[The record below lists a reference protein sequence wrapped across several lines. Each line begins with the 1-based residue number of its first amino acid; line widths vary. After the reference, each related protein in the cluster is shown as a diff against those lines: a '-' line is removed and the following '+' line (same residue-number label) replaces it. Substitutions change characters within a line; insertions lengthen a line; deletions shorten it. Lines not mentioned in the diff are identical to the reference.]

1 MNFKELYD
9 KRKDISEEK
18 EFLASYDINKYF
30 RPSVSSDIVAFT
42 IQSKSEENYRKENQ
56 ARLLLLLVKRGTHPF
71 KGDWALPGGFMR
83 EDESVE
89 ECAYREIVEETNIN
103 PISMKPVGVFSECN
117 RDPRGRIISH
127 AFASIIYDGVKEI
140 ASGDDAEDVK
150 WFEVTFETEDDLYFL
165 TLKNEE
171 ICLEATLKETRNEF
185 GVKRF
190 EVIKEEGI
198 AFDHAAI
205 IGTALSSLRKDVL
218 DFDIL
223 FDFLPEK
230 FTLLSLQ
237 RVQETILNK
246 MIQPANFRRKVAPY
260 VSETQEYETGAG
272 HRPAKLF
279 IRKRG
284 IER

>member
-1 MNFKELYD
+1 MNIKELYD
-9 KRKDISEEK
+9 KRKDTSEEK
-18 EFLASYDINKYF
+18 KFLSSYDISQYF

-42 IQSKSEENYRKENQ
+42 IQSKSEENYRKEDQ
-56 ARLLLLLVKRGTHPF
+56 TSLLLLLVKRGTHPF

-83 EDESVE
+83 EDESIE
-89 ECAYREIVEETNIN
+89 DCAHREIVEETNIN
-103 PISMKPVGVFSECN
+103 PISMKPVGVFSECD

-127 AFASIIYDGVKEI
+127 AFASIIYDGAREI
-140 ASGDDAEDVK
+140 ASGEDAEDVK
-150 WFEVTFETEDDLYFL
+150 WFEVTFETKDNLYFL

-171 ICLEATLKETRNEF
+171 LCLTATLKEVRNEF

-190 EVIKEEGI
+190 EVIQEEGI

-246 MIQPANFRRKVAPY
+246 TIQPANFRRKVAPY
-260 VSETQEYETGAG
+260 VLETEEYETGAG

-279 IRKRG
+279 VRKLSV
-284 IER
+284 

>member
-1 MNFKELYD
+1 MNIKELYD

-18 EFLASYDINKYF
+18 EFLLSYDISQYF

-42 IQSKSEENYRKENQ
+42 IQSKSEENYRKEDQ
-56 ARLLLLLVKRGTHPF
+56 TSLLLLLVKRGTHPF

-83 EDESVE
+83 EDESIE
-89 ECAYREIVEETNIN
+89 ECAHREIVEETNIN
-103 PISMKPVGVFSECN
+103 PISMKPVGVFSECD

-127 AFASIIYDGVKEI
+127 AFASIIYDGAREI
-140 ASGDDAEDVK
+140 ASGEDAEDVK
-150 WFEVTFETEDDLYFL
+150 WFEVTFEAKDNLYFL
-165 TLKNEE
+165 ALKNEE
-171 ICLEATLKETRNEF
+171 QYLTATLKEVRNEF

-190 EVIKEEGI
+190 EVIEEVGI

-237 RVQETILNK
+237 KVQETILNK
-246 MIQPANFRRKVAPY
+246 TIQPANFRRKVAPY
-260 VSETQEYETGAG
+260 VLETEEYETGAG
-272 HRPAKLF
+272 HRPAKLYM
-279 IRKRG
+279 RKPFM
-284 IER
+284 

>member
-1 MNFKELYD
+1 MNIKELYD

-18 EFLASYDINKYF
+18 EFLLSYDISQYF

-42 IQSKSEENYRKENQ
+42 IQSKSEENYRKEDQ
-56 ARLLLLLVKRGTHPF
+56 TSLLLLLVKRGTHPF

-83 EDESVE
+83 ENESIE
-89 ECAYREIVEETNIN
+89 ECAHREIVEETNIN
-103 PISMKPVGVFSECN
+103 PISMKPIGVFSECD

-127 AFASIIYDGVKEI
+127 AFASIIYDGAREI
-140 ASGDDAEDVK
+140 ASGEDAEDVK
-150 WFEVTFETEDDLYFL
+150 WFEVTFEAKDNLYFL
-165 TLKNEE
+165 ALKNEE
-171 ICLEATLKETRNEF
+171 QYLTATLKEVRNEF

-190 EVIKEEGI
+190 EVIEEVGI

-237 RVQETILNK
+237 KVQETILNK
-246 MIQPANFRRKVAPY
+246 TIQPANFRRKVAPY
-260 VSETQEYETGAG
+260 VLETEEYETGAG
-272 HRPAKLF
+272 HRPAKLYM
-279 IRKRG
+279 RKSFM
-284 IER
+284 

>member
-1 MNFKELYD
+1 MNIKELYD

-42 IQSKSEENYRKENQ
+42 IQSKSEENYRKEDQ
-56 ARLLLLLVKRGTHPF
+56 TSLLLLLVKRGTHPF
-71 KGDWALPGGFMR
+71 KGDWALPGGFMH

-89 ECAYREIVEETNIN
+89 ECAHREIVEETNIN

-150 WFEVTFETEDDLYFL
+150 WFEVTFETEDNLYFL

-171 ICLEATLKETRNEF
+171 ICLEATLKEVRNEF

-260 VSETQEYETGAG
+260 VAETQEYETGAG

-279 IRKRG
+279 VRKRG
-284 IER
+284 TER